1 MKQHVNVVG
10 ALYIGLG
17 ALRVGAGLL
26 AFLAI
31 IGGGLLS
38 GDPTAMLA
46 TTIVAPLV
54 GLLLVALGVPGIIG
68 GIALIQGK
76 SWARYLVMF
85 LAVFNLFD
93 FPIGTF
99 ISVYTFWVL
108 LHNETTEMFGGEPKW
123 KTQMATG

>member
-1 MKQHVNVVG
+1 MKQHINVVG

-17 ALRVGAGLL
+17 ALRVVAAVL

-31 IGGGLLS
+31 IGGGLIS

-46 TTIVAPLV
+46 TSIIAPV
-54 GLLLVALGVPGIIG
+54 VALFLIALGIPGIIG
-68 GIALIQGK
+68 GYALIQGK

-93 FPIGTF
+93 FPVGTF

-108 LHNETTEMFGGEPKW
+108 LHSETPQLFGAEPKF
-123 KTQMATG
+123 KTQMAAG

>member
-1 MKQHVNVVG
+1 MKQHINVVG

-17 ALRVGAGLL
+17 ALRVVAAVL

-31 IGGGLLS
+31 IGGGLIS

-46 TTIVAPLV
+46 TTIIAPVVALF
-54 GLLLVALGVPGIIG
+54 LVALGIPGMIG
-68 GIALIQGK
+68 GYALIQGK

-93 FPIGTF
+93 FPVGTF

-108 LHNETTEMFGGEPKW
+108 LHSESAQLFGAEPKFE
-123 KTQMATG
+123 TQMAAG